1 MMIIKAFVG
10 VAYLAGLAEIV
21 AAGGDNSAALL
32 TYGPLGIITA
42 WLMYRDEKRS
52 VQFRD
57 TEARNADYHHDV
69 LHRIDGLTKALLV
82 DKIESAD
89 ATPEVRRY
97 ARETVA
103 KIDARAGSSGRA

>member
-1 MMIIKAFVG
+1 MTFKLFIGA
-10 VAYLAGLAEIV
+10 AYVTGLAEIL
-21 AAGGDNSAALL
+21 AAGGEDTLSLV

-42 WLMYRDEKRS
+42 WLMYRDEKRALQVRQS
-52 VQFRD
+52 
-57 TEARNADYHHDV
+57 EARNADYHHDV

-82 DKIESAD
+82 DKIESVD

-103 KIDARAGSSGRA
+103 KIDARSEKSKRD